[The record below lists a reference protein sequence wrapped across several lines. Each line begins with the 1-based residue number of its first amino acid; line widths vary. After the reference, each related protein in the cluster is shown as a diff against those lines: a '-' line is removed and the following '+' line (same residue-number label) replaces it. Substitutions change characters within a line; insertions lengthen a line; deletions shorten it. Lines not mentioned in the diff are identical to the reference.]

1 MGTDRWTPLISVLPI
16 LAVLVS
22 GGDAYAQDLAQDCR
36 VNEPDSVEI
45 SWTTPC
51 SAGVWLLDTETGCRM
66 WDWHPALR
74 DTAAWTG
81 FCSHGLKEGHG
92 VVQWFEHGLPIDRF
106 EGTYIAG
113 RRDGLGRYEWNDHDR
128 FYGNYANDLPN
139 GFGSA
144 SIAGEAFIGD
154 WSNGCLR
161 SNDRTVA
168 IGVHR
173 ASCGLL
179 NAQK

>member
-1 MGTDRWTPLISVLPI
+1 VIGEPLLFAGGVLI
-16 LAVLVS
+16 LWGVS
-22 GGDAYAQDLAQDCR
+22 R
-36 VNEPDSVEI
+36 
-45 SWTTPC
+45 
-51 SAGVWLLDTETGCRM
+51 
-66 WDWHPALR
+66 PA
-74 DTAAWTG
+74 
-81 FCSHGLKEGHG
+81 
-92 VVQWFEHGLPIDRF
+92 FEHGLPIDRF